1 MRWQVRGAGAV
12 DGEPRACIRRS
23 VERKRVAFGS
33 SGSLGA
39 AAVVFV
45 CRSGSWVGRHDRD
58 LTSRKRKNTKKLMGD
73 NLEKLLD
80 VHFAMLKTEA
90 GRRDVLECKAK
101 TARCALEAA
110 QSKLDEMNQFKID
123 S

>member
-1 MRWQVRGAGAV
+1 MT
-12 DGEPRACIRRS
+12 
-23 VERKRVAFGS
+23 
-33 SGSLGA
+33 
-39 AAVVFV
+39 
-45 CRSGSWVGRHDRD
+45 D
-58 LTSRKRKNTKKLMGD
+58 LTHKSYADTTIKQYETFYKAVKSLIDAEYDRPNKSPVSRHWKRKNTKKLMGD

-101 TARCALEAA
+101 TARRALEAA